1 MVSVHYCIVCRA
13 VCQKQM
19 TSSIHARVKDEWAL
33 GEGSDSGL
41 AEAVKQVYCRIMN
54 PFENELL
61 ENVEVS

>member
-1 MVSVHYCIVCRA
+1 
-13 VCQKQM
+13 M